1 QIIEFKFIE
10 ERPNHKPGKSATK
23 IIQVY
28 ADKNL
33 VDEKWLQ
40 EQERQGVISD
50 NGSTEGEKQLDVN
63 EVAKEFG
70 GTVVDEPFPTDKNAT
85 IEALAMQKFG
95 ITDKSQVVKIVQ
107 EKTGLAY
114 IATNLDAIL
123 AKIKEL

>member
-40 EQERQGVISD
+40 EQERAGVVNNND
-50 NGSTEGEKQLDVN
+50 NTESNQPLDVN

-70 GTVVDEPFPTDKNAT
+70 GTVVDELFPTDKNAT

-95 ITDKSQVVKIVQ
+95 ITDKSQVVKIIQ
-107 EKTGLAY
+107 EKTGLAF
-114 IATNLDAIL
+114 ISTNLDAIL
-123 AKIKEL
+123 AKLQSL